1 MKSFFPTILATIGSA
16 VPENG
21 EHIPESEPREAKVS
35 LARLP
40 GGVTALGQKL
50 NFVANRDSPGVLA
63 VLLITLGEPLPI
75 VAPGGPRIWI
85 NGGRLSH

>member
-35 LARLP
+35 LARLL
-40 GGVTALGQKL
+40 GV
-50 NFVANRDSPGVLA
+50 S
-63 VLLITLGEPLPI
+63 
-75 VAPGGPRIWI
+75 
-85 NGGRLSH
+85 RLWVKK